1 MSYCAFENTLQDL
14 YQIRDILREARSWE
28 ELTKEAS
35 DYEIRA
41 MKDMPSVLKDISN
54 MIKELKESSY

>member
-14 YQIRDILREARSWE
+14 YQIRNILREANSWE

-41 MKDMPSVLKDISN
+41 MENMPSVLKDILTSF
-54 MIKELKESSY
+54 KELRD